1 MDFLEKIVNEE
12 IEKIK
17 FIDKVDLYKSK
28 GCSDMILKI
37 LKQNKNPKKFGIM
50 MENIIKNYFELDV
63 SDTTECDCCYKG
75 MGIEIKSSTLL
86 SSDLLKNKYTYQYNS
101 IRKFYKYDYLMI
113 CNINITGLDF
123 YIIDKK
129 TFWEY
134 IDSLKIKQKKLK
146 IGILEMICYKR
157 IKDIM
162 IKINNRT
169 DLLEYFE
176 KN

>member
-63 SDTTECDCCYKG
+63 SDTTECDCKYKENR
-75 MGIEIKSSTLL
+75 IEIKSSTLL
-86 SSDLLKNKYTYQYNS
+86 SSDLFKDKYTYQYNS
-101 IRKFYKYDYLMI
+101 IRKNYKYDYLFL

-123 YIIDKK
+123 YIVDKK

-134 IDSLKIKQKKLK
+134 ILTLNIRQKKLK

-162 IKINNRT
+162 IRVDNRKQ
-169 DLLEYFE
+169 LLEYFE